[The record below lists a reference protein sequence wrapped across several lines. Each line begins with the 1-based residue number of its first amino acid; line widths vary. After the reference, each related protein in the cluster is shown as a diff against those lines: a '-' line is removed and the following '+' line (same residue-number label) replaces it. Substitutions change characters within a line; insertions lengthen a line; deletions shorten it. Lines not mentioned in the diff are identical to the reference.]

1 MKDLKDKKT
10 LEIKGTKNNFI
21 LKLNESEN
29 HTCYIDIYL
38 VDAFDSRHHIGCY
51 YLDLSLGVP
60 HINHWL
66 NSDINHPVEHNED
79 IPQIPER
86 VYKNEGWTNWA
97 DWLGI

>member
-38 VDAFDSRHHIGCY
+38 VDSFDSRHHIGCY
-51 YLDLSLGVP
+51 YYYNV
-60 HINHWL
+60 
-66 NSDINHPVEHNED
+66 
-79 IPQIPER
+79 
-86 VYKNEGWTNWA
+86 
-97 DWLGI
+97 